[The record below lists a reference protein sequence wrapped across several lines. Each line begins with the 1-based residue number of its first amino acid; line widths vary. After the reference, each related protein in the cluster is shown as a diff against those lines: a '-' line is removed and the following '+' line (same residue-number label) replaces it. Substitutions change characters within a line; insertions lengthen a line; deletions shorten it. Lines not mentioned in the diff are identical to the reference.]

1 MDKKLLKHTLTSGS
15 AKVFNCLELTRAAM
29 EAGENPDL
37 MFNVRALNYGVF
49 FKEAAAD
56 AHNRDNPVEDSSAID
71 TILYFPYDRER
82 IFDGGASVSL
92 NDRRFDL
99 VIKEFAQNF
108 GVSSGD
114 TGRDDKQIMQ
124 ILRETPSFDPF
135 LLKSN
140 FERYQVA
147 VPQSYLRITAEEWLE
162 IKLHVRT
169 KILPM
174 VEFGFTGGTTSTE
187 NLKKTD
193 DLVERIWDGT
203 DISALHP
210 LLTVFSIP
218 LSDAEDVVFSW
229 KGVTFFEFQYLKKV
243 KEIQA
248 FAVWLKDYSKPLD
261 FIPAV
266 QMEVLSRDLNT
277 VRTKLRQSWLVISR
291 ILDRYNS
298 SYNKLFV
305 QKQSTAEF
313 QEFLRGIGKTY
324 IALGKQLNRIDHAV
338 EIFKKQTKG
347 EFRRPMKAAD
357 LHDFLYIIQSVL

>member
-1 MDKKLLKHTLTSGS
+1 VDKKLLRHTLTSGS
-15 AKVFNCLELTRAAM
+15 AKVFNCLELTRSAV
-29 EAGENPDL
+29 ESGDPNDL
-37 MFNVRALNYGVF
+37 MFSVRALNYGVF

-56 AHNRDNPVEDSSAID
+56 SHSKDGSEDSSAID
-71 TILYFPYDRER
+71 TILYFPYDRDR

-92 NDRRFDL
+92 NDKRFDL

-108 GVSSGD
+108 GVTQNE
-114 TGRDDKQIMQ
+114 TGRDDKQIMR

-140 FERYQVA
+140 FERYQVS
-147 VPQSYLRITAEEWLE
+147 VPQTYLRITVEEWME
-162 IKLHVRT
+162 IKEHVRT

-174 VEFGFTGGTTSTE
+174 VEFGFTGSAGGSS

-193 DLVERIWDGT
+193 ELVEKIWDGT

-210 LLTVFSIP
+210 LLSVFSIP
-218 LSDAEDVVFSW
+218 LLEAEDVVFSW

-248 FAVWLKDYSKPLD
+248 FAVWLKDFSKPID

-266 QMEVLSRDLNT
+266 QMEVINRDLNA
-277 VRTKLRQSWLVISR
+277 VRTKLRQSWLVVSR
-291 ILDRYNS
+291 ILDRYNT

-305 QKQSTAEF
+305 KKESTVEF

-338 EIFKKQTKG
+338 EIFKKSTRG
-347 EFRRPMKAAD
+347 EFRRPMKAAE
-357 LHDFLYIIQSVL
+357 LQDFLYIIQSVL